1 MNPRSRSQVTSGLL
15 VLALVLISGCG
26 DPLDSRYGV
35 SDPGSINGCAVL
47 HDLFKSRSN
56 LRDAEVIG
64 PRLQADGELLIH
76 VVRYASVPDDE
87 ACEWLKEWLNDR
99 DGRQA
104 VLILRGG
111 TLTTWLCRRWAAEA
125 RAEAQ
130 RLPIGAAQL
139 EALAE
144 RLDQRAAA
152 EDDSRQL
159 DTDDGTC
166 PLFTLKRRTAVVP
179 GAITGLGL
187 TKVPL
192 AMRITGSLTIAGAA
206 VPDQPDKTP
215 PAIKP
220 DVEADHRAPAKPV
233 TTVKPTATSDDDDD
247 DDKGD
252 DKDDDKDDDKNE
264 REVESLITLS
274 ASTGAGGVEAA
285 TSDVPWAVAIT
296 YGESRLV
303 VVLDA
308 LPLLDGAQPDPAAR
322 ALLTA
327 LVDEVTGFHGDNPHT
342 TWVSSLRIR
351 GEGGPPNPMLAVLT
365 SAPISYISWHFVVF
379 LVVLALAGAA
389 WLGRREAPSETR
401 HDRFSHHVLALAA
414 RLRDGAYAAWCARA
428 IARAALRHR
437 KPPPALLDADEAR
450 RWLLSL
456 TDSATDVADNVSKT
470 RPPASPPSASPR
482 GSP

>member
-1 MNPRSRSQVTSGLL
+1 MTTSSRIHVVLL
-15 VLALVLISGCG
+15 TFALLFTSGCG

-47 HDLFKSRSN
+47 HDLLKARTN

-64 PRLQADGELLIH
+64 PRLQADGELLVH
-76 VVRYASVPDDE
+76 LVRYDSVPDDE
-87 ACEWLKEWLNDR
+87 SCAWLEEWLYDR

-111 TLTTWLCRRWAAEA
+111 TLTSWLCRRWAAEA

-144 RLDQRAAA
+144 RLDKRAEA
-152 EDDSRQL
+152 EDDNGF

-166 PLFTLKRRTAVVP
+166 PLFTLKRRPAVAPV
-179 GAITGLGL
+179 AITGLEL

-192 AMRITGSLTIAGAA
+192 AMRITGSLTIADAGK
-206 VPDQPDKTP
+206 PEQPVTP
-215 PAIKP
+215 PPATG
-220 DVEADHRAPAKPV
+220 VEADSGAPAKPI
-233 TTVKPTATSDDDDD
+233 TTVKPATTDDDDD
-247 DDKGD
+247 DDD
-252 DKDDDKDDDKNE
+252 E
-264 REVESLITLS
+264 REVEALISLTTT
-274 ASTGAGGVEAA
+274 ASTTTGGVEAA
-285 TSDVPWAVAIT
+285 TSSVPWAVALT

-327 LVDEVTGFHGDNPHT
+327 LVDEVTGFHGEHAHT
-342 TWVSSLRIR
+342 TWVRSLRIR

-365 SAPISYISWHFVVF
+365 SPPISYISWHFVVF

-389 WLGRREAPSETR
+389 WLGRREDPRETR
-401 HDRFSHHVLALAA
+401 HDRFSRHVLALAA
-414 RLRDGAYAAWCARA
+414 RLRDGSYAAWCARA

-437 KPPPALLDADEAR
+437 KPPPALLDDDEAR

-456 TDSATDVADNVSKT
+456 TDAAADT
-470 RPPASPPSASPR
+470 RQPAPPPSASTR

>member
-1 MNPRSRSQVTSGLL
+1 MRTSSRFPVVILTL
-15 VLALVLISGCG
+15 VLLFTSGCG

-35 SDPGSINGCAVL
+35 IDPGSINGCSVL
-47 HDLFKSRSN
+47 HDLFKSRTN

-64 PRLQADGELLIH
+64 PRLQADGELLVH
-76 VVRYASVPDDE
+76 LVRHDSVPDDE
-87 ACEWLKEWLNDR
+87 SCAWLEEWLLDQ

-111 TLTTWLCRRWAAEA
+111 TLTSWLCRRWAAEA

-130 RLPIGAAQL
+130 RLPVGAAQL

-144 RLDQRAAA
+144 RLDKRAEA
-152 EDDSRQL
+152 EDDSSL
-159 DTDDGTC
+159 FDTDDGSC
-166 PLFTLKRRTAVVP
+166 PLFTLKRHAPTVP
-179 GAITGLGL
+179 VAITGLGL
-187 TKVPL
+187 TRVPQT
-192 AMRITGSLTIAGAA
+192 MRITGSLTIGGNTAVEPPEKKSPAAEAG
-206 VPDQPDKTP
+206 P
-215 PAIKP
+215 
-220 DVEADHRAPAKPV
+220 EADN
-233 TTVKPTATSDDDDD
+233 TVKPTPKSDDEDDD
-247 DDKGD
+247 
-252 DKDDDKDDDKNE
+252 E
-264 REVESLITLS
+264 RETDALISLST
-274 ASTGAGGVEAA
+274 STGTGGVETAIK
-285 TSDVPWAVAIT
+285 DVPWAVAIT

-322 ALLTA
+322 TLLTA
-327 LVDEVTGFHGDNPHT
+327 LVDEVTAFHGEHPHT
-342 TWVSSLRIR
+342 TWVRSLRIR

-389 WLGRREAPSETR
+389 WLGRREAPRETR
-401 HDRFSHHVLALAA
+401 HDRFSRHVLALAA

-437 KPPPALLDADEAR
+437 KPPPALLNDDEAR

-456 TDSATDVADNVSKT
+456 TDAAADT
-470 RPPASPPSASPR
+470 RQQAPPPSASPR